1 MKTIETIVYSFNE
14 LDEKAKLKAIEKH
27 RYFYVGE
34 PWWDNVY
41 ESAEETGVKITGFD
55 LEDRSKHINGKFI
68 KDAES
73 VADYILKEFGETCQA
88 YKVADNYQKQRENTL
103 EKAEKDNFGDFTD
116 LYTLDNELD
125 ALDTELR
132 NDLLNYYL
140 KCLELEYEYYMS
152 DEFISEFLINNEY
165 NFLQDGTR
173 F

>member
-14 LDEKAKLKAIEKH
+14 LDEKAKLKAIDKE
-27 RYFYVGE
+27 RYFYVE
-34 PWWDNVY
+34 DTWWNNVY
-41 ESAEETGVKITGFD
+41 DSAKEVGVNITEFD
-55 LEDRSKHINGKFI
+55 LGRGRHIKGQFTR
-68 KDAES
+68 DAES
-73 VADYILKEFGETCQA
+73 VADYILQEFGETCQA
-88 YKVADNYQKQRENTL
+88 YKVADNYQKQRENILTN
-103 EKAEKDNFGDFTD
+103 AEKDEFGDFTD

-165 NFLQDGTR
+165 NFTQDGTR

>member
-14 LDEKAKLKAIEKH
+14 LDEKAKLKAIDKE
-27 RYFYVGE
+27 RYFYVE
-34 PWWDNVY
+34 DNWWNNVY
-41 ESAEETGVKITGFD
+41 NSAMETGLQITEFD
-55 LEDRSKHINGKFI
+55 LHRGQHIKGIFT
-68 KDAES
+68 KDAEN
-73 VADYILKEFGETCQA
+73 VADNILKDFGETCQA
-88 YKVADNYQKQRENTL
+88 YKVAENYQRKRENVLKT
-103 EKAEKDNFGDFTD
+103 AEKDEFGDFTD
-116 LYTLDNELD
+116 LYTLDKQLD

-140 KCLELEYEYYMS
+140 KCLDLEYEYYIS